1 MQNLTLRR
9 REIHPQFFALFPI
22 SQLAGSSCEVPTM
35 PDMLLFPLKL
45 HQGSCGGGGRFI
57 ELCGLIYFSMK
68 KIIVDYNHIISLE
81 NLYEAWAEFVN
92 GKKYKKDVALFA
104 LNLSLNIFRIHEE
117 LKNKTYQHG
126 GYKAFAINDP
136 KPRSIH
142 KATVRD
148 RLLHHAVY
156 RQLYRHFDSKFVH
169 DSYSCRYAKGT
180 HKALERFKYFFNKV
194 SRNDRRTCWVL
205 KCDVRKFF
213 ASIDQVIL
221 IDIFKK
227 HISDKDTVWLIGN
240 IVSSFQSTG
249 VGKGL
254 PLGNLTSQ
262 LLVNVY
268 MNEFDQYIK
277 HILKQTYYIRYADD
291 FVVMHYDKNILVEL
305 LPKIGEF
312 LSNNLKLSLHPD
324 KVFIKTFASCVDF
337 LGWVHFSNH
346 RVLRS
351 ATKKRMF
358 RNLGREVS
366 KEMVQS
372 YIGLL
377 SHGNGYKLKK
387 LVKRYSDSIPRM

>member
-1 MQNLTLRR
+1 
-9 REIHPQFFALFPI
+9 
-22 SQLAGSSCEVPTM
+22 
-35 PDMLLFPLKL
+35 
-45 HQGSCGGGGRFI
+45 
-57 ELCGLIYFSMK
+57 MK

-92 GKKYKKDVALFA
+92 GKKHKRDVALFA
-104 LNLSLNIFRIHEE
+104 LNLSSNIFKLHEE

-126 GYKAFAINDP
+126 AYKAFAIDDP

-169 DSYSCRYAKGT
+169 DSYSCRHAKGT
-180 HKALERFKYFFNKV
+180 HKAIDRFRYFFNKV
-194 SRNDRRTCWVL
+194 SCNNRRTCWVL

-213 ASIDQVIL
+213 ASIDQAIL
-221 IDIFKK
+221 INVFKK
-227 HISDKDTVWLIGN
+227 HISDKDTVWLIEN

-268 MNEFDQYIK
+268 MNEFDQYVK
-277 HILKQTYYIRYADD
+277 HVLKQTYYIRYADD
-291 FVVMHYDKNILVEL
+291 FVVMSHDRQVLLEL

-312 LSNNLKLSLHPD
+312 LSDNLKLSLHPD
-324 KVFIKTFASCVDF
+324 KVFVKTFASGVDF
-337 LGWVHFSNH
+337 LGWVHFSDH
-346 RVLRS
+346 RVLRT
-351 ATKKRMF
+351 ATKNRMF
-358 RNLGREVS
+358 RNLDREVS
-366 KEMVQS
+366 KEIIQS
-372 YIGLL
+372 YMGLL

-387 LVKRYSDSIPRM
+387 LVKRYSDSISRN

>member
-1 MQNLTLRR
+1 
-9 REIHPQFFALFPI
+9 
-22 SQLAGSSCEVPTM
+22 
-35 PDMLLFPLKL
+35 MLPFPLKL

-92 GKKYKKDVALFA
+92 GKKHKRDVALFA
-104 LNLSLNIFRIHEE
+104 LNLSHNIFKLHEE
-117 LKNKTYQHG
+117 LKDRTYRHG

-148 RLLHHAVY
+148 RLLHHATY
-156 RQLYRHFDSKFVH
+156 RKLYQYFDSKFVH
-169 DSYSCRYAKGT
+169 DSYSCRFGKGT
-180 HKALERFKYFFNKV
+180 HKALDRFHHFFNKV
-194 SRNDRRTCWVL
+194 SHNNRRTCWVL

-213 ASIDQVIL
+213 ASIDQIIL

-227 HISDKDTVWLIGN
+227 HISDQDIVWLIEN
-240 IVSSFQSTG
+240 IVGSFQSTG
-249 VGKGL
+249 IGKGL

-268 MNEFDQYIK
+268 MNEFDQYVK

-291 FVVMHYDKNILVEL
+291 FVVMHHDKDVLLEL
-305 LPKIGEF
+305 LPRIGQF
-312 LSNNLKLSLHPD
+312 LLDNLKLSLHPD
-324 KVFIKTFASCVDF
+324 KVFVKTFASGVDF

-346 RVLRS
+346 RVLRG

-358 RNLGREVS
+358 RNLDREVS